1 MGRRVP
7 SLKYPPSENLD
18 LALNGYMLAVQQF
31 GAFILMLYIGDINSA
46 ETPLLK
52 AVGPRQ
58 LYSSVV

>member
-7 SLKYPPSENLD
+7 SLKYLPSENLD

-46 ETPLLK
+46 KT
-52 AVGPRQ
+52 
-58 LYSSVV
+58 S